1 MPDRDLA
8 ALHAYADWRTRR
20 TRALLPWLRLKA
32 LTRGPQG
39 RQRLSAGLGHVTP
52 GCMCPRSCRHLVLYC
67 HNIGE
72 VRTALPL
79 VVGLRKRDPMLRY
92 VVWAKSV
99 AAFEAAPG
107 ILPEPCAVLYAP
119 FDGTQAVRRALERCR
134 ALALVILEGD
144 LRPTMVWGARE
155 AGIPTAF
162 VSAGLSPVEMARHR
176 GHREGQKQMLEALD
190 LLALKSEADAQ
201 RAIELGV
208 DRGHAWVSGNCR
220 FDVGRLD
227 LTPPR
232 GPLVEFIEG
241 ARLIGRVVMV
251 AGSTYGREER
261 YLAEVR
267 SAPRLAGSLLLVVA
281 PRKPGR
287 ADEVLATFRRAGA
300 RVARR
305 TELGTGSGPLDL
317 PADVLVL
324 DTMGELLTTYG
335 LADVCF
341 VGGSLV
347 NKGGHNLIEAAVH
360 GKPVLFG
367 PSLFNNADIAARL
380 LELDGGI
387 CVRSVG
393 ELREHMVRLLLDGP
407 LRTSM
412 GRAARQAV
420 AENEGAVARTVD
432 RLLPLIGGKTVAARA
447 L

>member
-1 MPDRDLA
+1 MPDRELA
-8 ALHAYADWRTRR
+8 ALRAYADWRSRR
-20 TRALLPWLRLKA
+20 TRTLVPWLRLKA
-32 LTRGPQG
+32 LAKGPQG
-39 RQRLSAGLGHVTP
+39 RQRLSAGLGRATL
-52 GCMCPRSCRHLVLYC
+52 GCMCPGPNRHLVLYC

-79 VVGLRKRDPMLRY
+79 VVELRKRDPMLRY
-92 VVWAKSV
+92 VVWTKSV
-99 AAFEAAPG
+99 AAHDAAPA
-107 ILPEPCAVLYAP
+107 ILPEPCAVGYGPLDDTP
-119 FDGTQAVRRALERCR
+119 AVRRALEECR
-134 ALALVILEGD
+134 ASALVILEGD
-144 LRPTMVWGARE
+144 LRPTMVGAARE
-155 AGIPTAF
+155 AGIRSAF

-176 GHREGQKQMLEALD
+176 GHREGQRQMLEAVD
-190 LLALKSEADAQ
+190 LVAFKSEADAQ

-208 DRGHAWVSGNCR
+208 DRERVWVGGNCR

-232 GPLVEFIEG
+232 GPLAEFIEES
-241 ARLIGRVVMV
+241 RLSGRDVVV

-261 YLAEVR
+261 YLAEMR
-267 SAPRLAGSLLLVVA
+267 SDLRVAGSLLLVVA

-287 ADEVLATFRRAGA
+287 ADDVLATFGRTGA
-300 RVARR
+300 SVIRR
-305 TELGTGSGPLDL
+305 TALHDGSGPPSSLI
-317 PADVLVL
+317 DVLVL

-335 LADVCF
+335 LADICF

-347 NKGGHNLIEAAVH
+347 NKGGHNIIEAAVH

-380 LELDGGI
+380 LELSGGV
-387 CVRSVG
+387 CVRSAS
-393 ELREHMVRLLLDGP
+393 ELRESLVRLLADGQ
-407 LRTSM
+407 RRQDM

-432 RLLPLIGGKTVAARA
+432 RLLPLIGGNPGAARA